1 MTFPSALL
9 VCHKVTRAL
18 PLPVSCL
25 FFLSLTPPLFLDFFS
40 FFFFL
45 CDLSLSHAYYLSLV
59 SVSVSPVLTP
69 PESEKADSE
78 ERVSLKVCSQHSS
91 VISASFFLIITNA
104 FCQKIFLCLMIPQE
118 KHAKKQS

>member
-40 FFFFL
+40 FFFL

-91 VISASFFLIITNA
+91 VISASFFFKLL
-104 FCQKIFLCLMIPQE
+104 QM
-118 KHAKKQS
+118 HSVKKYFYV